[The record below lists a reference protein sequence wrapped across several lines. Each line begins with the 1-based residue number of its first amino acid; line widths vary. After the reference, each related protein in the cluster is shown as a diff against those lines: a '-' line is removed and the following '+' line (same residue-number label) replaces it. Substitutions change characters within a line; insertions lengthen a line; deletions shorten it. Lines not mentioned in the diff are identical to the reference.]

1 MDSWQHKLKS
11 FKIPDQM
18 KLSVVSGQVDLGYH
32 SSFFND
38 SKLSPKSIKVSVIL
52 ERIIKM
58 EGIPKNMLTLKSLS
72 FPELLNK
79 ELATHVVV
87 GVQHGSRI
95 AITLDLE
102 LKEDQDRLNSSAE
115 LRTLA
120 AKVASP
126 EKRGYTN
133 TNVHE

>member
-1 MDSWQHKLKS
+1 
-11 FKIPDQM
+11 
-18 KLSVVSGQVDLGYH
+18 
-32 SSFFND
+32 
-38 SKLSPKSIKVSVIL
+38 
-52 ERIIKM
+52 M

-102 LKEDQDRLNSSAE
+102 LKEDQDRLTSSAE

-133 TNVHE
+133 TELDMLKNTKWTIHSDLPMSSSSL